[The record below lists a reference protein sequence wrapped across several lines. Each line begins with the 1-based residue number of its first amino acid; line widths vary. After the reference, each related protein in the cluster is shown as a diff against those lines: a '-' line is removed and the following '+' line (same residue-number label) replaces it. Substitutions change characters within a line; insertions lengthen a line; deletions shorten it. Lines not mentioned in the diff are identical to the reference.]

1 MSLSPQTWR
10 LRVFFAPTP
19 RRNAV
24 CRGRPVRLRSPPN
37 QTANVAA
44 PPAAARQ
51 RDLIGSPR
59 NDRSQCNNPLDTTPT
74 PSMAKPSYQSVALG
88 GLAEHPPAHSAK
100 PCTATTKPTAA
111 DATSHAMPTKIV
123 GHLLLACANEHS
135 QLKRKYTLYPA
146 AIVIRKLAAYR
157 SAGVYW
163 DANKDSK
170 SPAIA
175 SKQTMALV

>member
-1 MSLSPQTWR
+1 MHSLD
-10 LRVFFAPTP
+10 AGDP
-19 RRNAV
+19 RRDFGSPLGLSRVANASP
-24 CRGRPVRLRSPPN
+24 RPRH
-37 QTANVAA
+37 
-44 PPAAARQ
+44 

-74 PSMAKPSYQSVALG
+74 PSMAKPSYQSLALG

-111 DATSHAMPTKIV
+111 DTTSHATPTKIV
-123 GHLLLACANEHS
+123 GHLLLACANELT

-146 AIVIRKLAAYR
+146 AIVIRQSAAYR
-157 SAGVYW
+157 SRGVYL

-170 SPAIA
+170 RAAIA
-175 SKQTMALV
+175 SKQTMAVV